1 MILTESKP
9 VEEILEKFGEE
20 KKVFILGCGGCPE
33 GAKTGG
39 KKVLQEMKN
48 KLEQEG
54 LKVTGVIEIDFICQ
68 KALIRSRLK
77 PRTDEVNS
85 ADSILIFSCGLGVQ
99 AVSAVV
105 DKVCHPALNTITF
118 GGITGM
124 WQGTE
129 RCDTCGNCILDL
141 TGGIC
146 PYTACP
152 KKLIN
157 GACAGQSNDKCETD
171 PERDCGWVLIY
182 NNLKR
187 IGKLEK
193 LDEFIP
199 PRDYKKILP
208 TAKLRKS
215 RLWAYDEEVA
225 E

>member
-1 MILTESKP
+1 MILTESKQ
-9 VEEILEKFGEE
+9 VEEILEKLGEE
-20 KKVFILGCGGCPE
+20 KKIFILGCGGCPE
-33 GAKTGG
+33 GAETGG
-39 KKVLQEMKN
+39 KKVLEEMKN
-48 KLEQEG
+48 KLEQEER
-54 LKVTGVIEIDFICQ
+54 KVTGVIEIDFICQ
-68 KALIRSRLK
+68 KALVRSRLK
-77 PRTDEVNS
+77 PRINEVNS

-105 DKVCHPALNTITF
+105 NKVCHPALNTITF

-182 NNLKR
+182 NNLKK
-187 IGKLEK
+187 IGKLNK
-193 LDEFIP
+193 LYEFIP

-208 TAKLRKS
+208 TAKLRNS
-215 RLWAYDEEVA
+215 RLWAYDEEAA

>member
-1 MILTESKP
+1 MILTESKQ
-9 VEEILEKFGEE
+9 VEEILEKLGEE
-20 KKVFILGCGGCPE
+20 KKIFILGCGGCPE
-33 GAKTGG
+33 GAETGG
-39 KKVLQEMKN
+39 KKVLEEMKN
-48 KLEQEG
+48 KLEQVG
-54 LKVTGVIEIDFICQ
+54 RKVTGVIEIDFICQ
-68 KALIRSRLK
+68 KALVRSRLK
-77 PRTDEVNS
+77 LRINEVNS

-105 DKVCHPALNTITF
+105 NKVCHPALNTITF

-187 IGKLEK
+187 IGKLDK
-193 LDEFIP
+193 LYEFIP

-215 RLWAYDEEVA
+215 RLWAYDEEAA